1 MPVDPQLQRKLIG
14 EVARCMVG
22 HAEEL
27 TTLDQAI
34 GDGDHGL
41 NMKRGFEAVLAEL
54 DKTAALPMHEALKA
68 VGMTLVMKVG
78 GASGPLYGTLLMT
91 LGKAFPEL
99 PTRAGV
105 AQAFAAAVDA
115 VKARGKSDVQM
126 KTMLDVLVPVL
137 VTLKGGGEDVYA
149 RLRAS
154 AESAAAATVPMQ
166 AVRGRASFL
175 GARSVG
181 HMDPG
186 ARSSWLMV
194 QTVADVLEEAEGLR
208 PSPPGRRD
216 GDEGRPGTVSK

>member
-1 MPVDPQLQRKLIG
+1 MPIDPHLLRQLIER
-14 EVARCMVG
+14 VARCVID
-22 HAEEL
+22 HADEL
-27 TTLDQAI
+27 TALDQAI

-41 NMKRGFEAVLAEL
+41 NMKRGCEAILLDL
-54 DKTAALPMHEALKA
+54 DKTAALPIGEALKST
-68 VGMTLVMKVG
+68 GMALVMKVG

-91 LGKAFPEL
+91 LGKAFPQT
-99 PTRAGV
+99 PTRAGI
-105 AQAFAAAVDA
+105 AQALSAAVDA

-137 VTLKGGGEDVYA
+137 ATLARGEPSLYQA
-149 RLRAS
+149 LRAS
-154 AESAAAATVPMQ
+154 AESAAAATIPMQ

-194 QTVADVLEEAEGLR
+194 KTVVDVLEDNRVAVDTTRLKMLR
-208 PSPPGRRD
+208 MTQGISR
-216 GDEGRPGTVSK
+216 

>member
-1 MPVDPQLQRKLIG
+1 MPIDQQLQRKLID
-14 EVARCMVG
+14 EVARSMVD

-27 TTLDQAI
+27 TELDQAI

-54 DKTAALPMHEALKA
+54 DKTAALPMQEALKA

-105 AQAFAAAVDA
+105 AQAFSVAVDA

-137 VTLKGGGEDVYA
+137 ATLSEGGEDLYP

-194 QTVADVLEEAEGLR
+194 QTVAHVLEREELAMKQNENR
-208 PSPPGRRD
+208 A
-216 GDEGRPGTVSK
+216 TSK